1 MVRARLTRNGA
12 LLVCAG
18 LLAAVL
24 ATYASSL
31 HNAPVWDDGPLVVDN
46 PYLRSLDGLR
56 RLWSTDLWT
65 ASARGEP
72 SSFYRPFTMLTFW
85 VNVALGGGAV
95 ASLRLGNIL
104 IHTANA
110 ALLALFA
117 RKAHGARWRPAGLVA
132 LLFAV
137 APVCSEPVLWI
148 SGRFDLLVVT
158 FALLALLAGRKDGP
172 LGRALFLAAVG
183 VGLLCKESFIGWL
196 PVLLV
201 DDLLVRRSAVRSL
214 VGKYLGVAAVAGAYL
229 ALRRLIE
236 LPSLDVL
243 AHTGVRA
250 LCESFL
256 FLVATSL
263 RQLVWPT
270 RLDPFR
276 PYIVPSAMMLTATAL
291 AIAAI
296 VGALVVAVR
305 RRPDDHSLRLALLG
319 VTWFLV
325 ATAPSAVVG
334 PTLAMVGDRYSY
346 LPMAGLAVVAIAFAG
361 MLEKRDVRGWLLAT
375 GLGSVIVAVA
385 WSISTSLHARA
396 WRDDRSLAESSL
408 ESDPENP
415 YALFW
420 LGSDAAQHGELERAD
435 DLLARSLAHNA
446 GSWRTW
452 DAVCYVRL
460 HQNRLAEAERACNE
474 SIVLLPANPRA
485 WLNLA
490 SVYVRGERWA
500 DALTAADRALVLKP
514 SFAEAHYL
522 AGVSAANLG
531 LYPVAEGHVRDGLR
545 ADPGHRRLLSFKADL
560 ERHQREHPPAPPPSV
575 PPPPSSPP

>member
-12 LLVCAG
+12 LLVCVG

-46 PYLRSLDGLR
+46 PFLRSLGGLR

-72 SSFYRPFTMLTFW
+72 SSFYRPFTMFTFW
-85 VNVALGGGAV
+85 VNVALGGGTV
-95 ASLRLGNIL
+95 TSLRLGNIL
-104 IHTANA
+104 IHATNA

-117 RKAHGARWRPAGLVA
+117 HKAHRLGWRPAGLVA

-158 FALLALLAGRKDGP
+158 FALAALLAGRKDGT
-172 LGRALFLAAVG
+172 LGRVVLLATVG
-183 VGLLCKESFIGWL
+183 AGLLCKESFVGWL
-196 PVLLV
+196 PVLVL
-201 DDLLVRRSAVRSL
+201 DDLLLQRRAVRSL
-214 VGKYLGVAAVAGAYL
+214 VGKYVGLAAVAGAYL
-229 ALRRLIE
+229 VLRTLID

-243 AHTGVRA
+243 AHTGGRA
-250 LCESFL
+250 LGASFL

-270 RLDPFR
+270 SLDPFR
-276 PYIVPSAMMLTATAL
+276 PYIAPSTAALVATAVL
-291 AIAAI
+291 L
-296 VGALVVAVR
+296 VALVGGLLSAVR
-305 RRPDDHSLRLALLG
+305 RRPNDKALRLVLFG
-319 VTWFLV
+319 VIWFLV
-325 ATAPSAVVG
+325 ATGPSAVVG

-346 LPMAGLAVVAIAFAG
+346 LPMVGLFLVAMAFAG
-361 MLEKRDVRGWLLAT
+361 VLEKRDERSWLAAAA
-375 GLGSVIVAVA
+375 LGGVMVAIVWSVV
-385 WSISTSLHARA
+385 TCLHARA

-420 LGSDAAQHGELERAD
+420 LGSDAAQHEELDRAD
-435 DLLARSLAHNA
+435 DLLTRSLAHNPA
-446 GSWRTW
+446 SWRTW
-452 DAVCYVRL
+452 DAVCYLRL
-460 HQNRLAEAERACNE
+460 HQSRLTEAERACNE
-474 SIVLLPANPRA
+474 SILLLPSNPRG

-490 SVYVRGERWA
+490 SVYVRAKRWA
-500 DALTAADRALVLKP
+500 DALAAADRALVLKP

-522 AGVSAANLG
+522 AAVSAANLG
-531 LYPVAEGHVRDGLR
+531 LFPVAEAHLRDGLR
-545 ADPGHRRLLSFKADL
+545 ADPNHPRLLSFNADL
-560 ERHQREHPPAPPPSV
+560 ERYRREHPTVAPEPAPAPPP
-575 PPPPSSPP
+575 P